1 MNEEKGMAMIWWM
14 IVSAVIAAAVIGVGL
29 KLTIWSGAKGQDIL
43 EGTFTVT
50 PNTSSVTIPRGGS
63 ESVQI
68 TVDSPLGY
76 NKTVTLSIGGQ
87 PSGVSVNLSQVSG
100 IPTFTSTLTLT
111 VGSEVLVDNYTLS
124 IIGTGTDQNTAT
136 STFTLSVSG
145 S

>member
-29 KLTIWSGAKGQDIL
+29 KLTIWSGTKGQDII

-50 PNTSSVTIPRGGS
+50 PNSSSITIPKGEA

-76 NKTVTLSIGGQ
+76 NKTVTLSISGQ
-87 PSGVSVNLSQVSG
+87 PSGVTANLNPVSG
-100 IPTFTSTLTLT
+100 TPTFTSTLTLT
-111 VGSEVLVDNYTLS
+111 VDSEASVGDYTLS
-124 IIGTGTDQNTAT
+124 IIGTGTDQKTAT
-136 STFTLSVSG
+136 STFTLSVL
-145 S
+145 